1 MHKDSSFT
9 GFTKE
14 FFKFFS
20 DLEKHN
26 DKHWF
31 MENRGR
37 FDKYVMKPAEGFV
50 VDMGKKLRSIAPR
63 VVADPRRDRS
73 IFRLNRDTRFSADK
87 TPYKTHLGIFFWE
100 GPRKKLDNSG
110 FYLHLS
116 KSELFIGVGL
126 HIFPRHLLEAYR
138 ESVVHPKYGAEM
150 VNAVREVTKNSSYE
164 IGWRN
169 YKKVPRGYDS
179 RHPNAEWLLLSGLG
193 VYCENPLPAEIYSQ
207 DFIDYCFNIF
217 QDMSPIHNWLLD
229 MNRRSSRQMEN
240 RKG

>member
-1 MHKDSSFT
+1 MDKDSSFA
-9 GFTKE
+9 GFSKE

-31 MENRGR
+31 EENRGR
-37 FDKYVMKPAEGFV
+37 FTEYVMKPAEGFV
-50 VDMGKKLRSIAPR
+50 VDMGKRLRSIAPR

-87 TPYKTHLGIFFWE
+87 TPYKTHIGIFFWE
-100 GPRKKLDNSG
+100 GPRRKMDNSG

-116 KSELFIGVGL
+116 KSKLFIGVGL
-126 HIFPRHLLEAYR
+126 HIFSRHLLEAYR
-138 ESVVHPKYGAEM
+138 ESVVHPKYGTEM
-150 VNAVREVTKNSSYE
+150 VNAIREATKNPSYK
-164 IGWRN
+164 IGWRY

-179 RHPNAEWLLLSGLG
+179 RHPNAEWLLFNGLG
-193 VYCENPLPAEIYSQ
+193 VYSESSPPSEVYSQ

-217 QDMSPIHNWLLD
+217 RDMSPIHNWLLD
-229 MNRRSSRQMEN
+229 MNLRSSR
-240 RKG
+240 

>member
-1 MHKDSSFT
+1 MFKDLSFH
-9 GFTKE
+9 GFSKE

-26 DKHWF
+26 DKSWF
-31 MENRGR
+31 EENRGR

-50 VDMGKKLRSIAPR
+50 VDMGKRLRSIAPR

-116 KSELFIGVGL
+116 KSKLFIGVGL

-150 VNAVREVTKNSSYE
+150 VNAVREATKNPSCT
-164 IGWRN
+164 IGWRY

-179 RHPNAEWLLLSGLG
+179 RHPNADWLLFNGLG
-193 VYCENPLPAEIYSQ
+193 VYCENPLPGEIYSQ
-207 DFIDYCFNIF
+207 DFIGYCFNIF
-217 QDMSPIHNWLLD
+217 RDMSPIHNWLLD
-229 MNRRSSRQMEN
+229 MNLRATR
-240 RKG
+240 